1 MSMFDEKVQQQLKD
15 VFKQLKNDVT
25 LINFTQEFECPTCK
39 SVREFV
45 EEATATSDKLKFKV
59 YDFVKDKNKA
69 NEYNV
74 DKIPAIVLLDKDD
87 NDTGIKYYGL
97 PGGYEFTSFVGSLL
111 EASGQKEELPENLV
125 NRIKNIDKD
134 IHIQVFVLLT

>member
-15 VFKQLKNDVT
+15 VLKQMKSNVT
-25 LINFTQEFECPTCK
+25 LLNFTQELECPTCK
-39 SVREFV
+39 NVREFV
-45 EEATATSDKLKFKV
+45 DETVALSDKLKHVV
-59 YDFVKDKNKA
+59 YDFQKDENKA
-69 NEYNV
+69 KEYNV

-97 PGGYEFTSFVGSLL
+97 PGGYEFTSFVGNLL